1 VMDRL
6 REIYLVA
13 GFDLMESLR
22 SRKAL
27 VLLALYVA
35 GSVGASF
42 IFLEALSS
50 VEDVAAEQLR
60 VATTTQPGAMTDTLM
75 QSEQFLDMVA
85 NLVDDRELAESL
97 VSVPAMALFYG
108 WMSLTFAPIL
118 VTLTSSDAIS
128 SELGSGSVRFA
139 LFRTDRLSWATG
151 KLAGQTALLG
161 LGVFGGALAAFLVG
175 WSQMAGFDASAT
187 GWWLARISLRS
198 WVFGFAWLGLTMGI
212 SQLTRSTARARA
224 GALLA
229 LFAAAVTNAWLGG
242 SWMKE
247 HAPVVGDTLAQ
258 LLPQAY
264 RIDLWR
270 PEVVDR
276 APAMIMC
283 LALGALYFAA
293 GHAVFSRRDS

>member
-1 VMDRL
+1 M
-6 REIYLVA
+6 LVA

-35 GSVGASF
+35 GSIGASY

-50 VEDVAAEQLR
+50 IEDVAAEQLR
-60 VATTTQPGAMTDTLM
+60 VATTNQPGAMTDSLM
-75 QSEQFLDMVA
+75 QSEQFLDMVT

-139 LFRTDRLSWATG
+139 LFRTDRLSWALG

-161 LGVFGGALAAFLVG
+161 LGVYGGALAAFLVG
-175 WSQMAGFDASAT
+175 FSQMTGFDAAGT

-198 WVFGFAWLGLTMGI
+198 WAFGFAWLGLTMGI

-229 LFAAAVTNAWLGG
+229 LFGAALGNAWLSGF
-242 SWMKE
+242 WMQQNAKVLGE
-247 HAPVVGDTLAQ
+247 TLAQ
-258 LLPQAY
+258 LFPQAY
-264 RIDLWR
+264 RIALWQPDLM
-270 PEVVDR
+270 DR
-276 APAMIMC
+276 GPAMVMC
-283 LALGALYFAA
+283 IALGGLYFAA
-293 GHAVFSRRDS
+293 GHAVFSRRDA